1 MCDELAR
8 YACCFGKYKEESG
21 WEPLH
26 VEHGFSPGDS
36 TVAALAGEPF

>member
-8 YACCFGKYKEESG
+8 YACCFGKYKKESG

-36 TVAALAGEPF
+36 TVAALAGEPL